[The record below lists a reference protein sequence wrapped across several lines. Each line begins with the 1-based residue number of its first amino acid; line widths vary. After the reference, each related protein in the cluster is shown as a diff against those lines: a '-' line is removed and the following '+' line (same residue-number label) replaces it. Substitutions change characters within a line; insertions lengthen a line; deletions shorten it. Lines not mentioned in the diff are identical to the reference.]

1 MNSIFGAF
9 ISEVATLESILHNVS
24 KEQVAYRSAE
34 GRWNVAEIVAH
45 LADTEVQVYT
55 RLRSIL
61 ADDVPYLTNHNE
73 AKWTVAFDHA
83 SIDVHESLSIF
94 KLMRNLNY
102 KLIGSL
108 DSSQLQMR
116 GLHSIR
122 GWMTIEDLIRAHIV
136 HLNKHID
143 QIKRNLSEFAK

>member
-1 MNSIFGAF
+1 MNSRFGLF
-9 ISEVATLESILHNVS
+9 ISEVAALESILHDLS
-24 KEQVAYRSAE
+24 KEQVDYRAAE

-45 LADTEVQVYT
+45 LADAEIQVYT

-73 AKWTVAFDHA
+73 AKWTAAFDHA

-94 KLMRNLNY
+94 KLMRDLNFR
-102 KLIGSL
+102 LIDSL
-108 DSSQLQMR
+108 NDSQLQTR
-116 GLHSIR
+116 GLHSTR

-143 QIKRNLSEFAK
+143 QIRRNLAEFAR